1 MPKARTQ
8 QTTPQNTTRQ
18 RRRPGE
24 REQAN
29 ERAPGQRQDYV
40 AGADGEL
47 DVDASGGNAPKAD
60 TSDQDIDTAG
70 MVPGNKKTKNTDP
83 VGF

>member
-1 MPKARTQ
+1 MPKASTQ
-8 QTTPQNTTRQ
+8 QTTPQNTS
-18 RRRPGE
+18 RRRRRTGE
-24 REQAN
+24 REHAH

-47 DVDASGGNAPKAD
+47 DVDASGGDAPTAS

-70 MVPGNKKTKNTDP
+70 MLPDNKKTKNTDP